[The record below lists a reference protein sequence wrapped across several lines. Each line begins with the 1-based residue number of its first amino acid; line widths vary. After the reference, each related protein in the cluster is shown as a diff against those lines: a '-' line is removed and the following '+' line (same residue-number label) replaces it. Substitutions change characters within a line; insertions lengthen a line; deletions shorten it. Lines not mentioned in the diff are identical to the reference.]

1 MPDTIRIGVV
11 GTDTCHALPD
21 RAAKGPFVSGLGT
34 IG

>member
-11 GTDTCHALPD
+11 GANMCHALPG
-21 RAAKGPFVSGLGT
+21 RVAEGPFVSGLGA